1 MTLAQLRSFMAAVER
16 LELDKELR
24 LLHLLVLGSRG
35 DQKALDKAS
44 EQLRPSQ

>member
-1 MTLAQLRSFMAAVER
+1 MTLAQLQGFMAAVER
-16 LELDKELR
+16 LEIDKELR